1 MDRCV
6 PDVALTT
13 QIPAAVRDS
22 DYRPWCCSDPGTTMS
37 SCRWR
42 PGTLRKAVRRNIPIL
57 TWLPKYNLDTFV
69 SDLIAGVTVGL
80 TVMPQ
85 GLAYATLAG
94 LEPQVCGVQRLYS
107 AAWGNKVVVPL
118 GATTA
123 AWGNK
128 VVAPLGATTLQIR
141 LGQQRYRAAWGN
153 EAIALLGQQRYIA
166 AFPSLLTKYGLY
178 SAFMGCFVYLILGS
192 CKDITIGP
200 TALMALM
207 TYQQVVGR
215 NPDFAVLLCFLSGC
229 VQLLMSVLHLGVL
242 VDFISIP
249 VTVGFTSATS
259 VIIAVSQLK
268 GLLGLSFTSSGF
280 VDNVKK
286 VYQQIGE
293 TRLGDTVLGGVC
305 IVILLLLR
313 KLKDVK
319 LGPKDDKP
327 SERQRVL
334 MKILW
339 LVSTSR
345 NALVVIVCSVLAFT
359 FHTSEKG
366 LPFLLTG
373 NVRSGL
379 PPFGLPPFS
388 TVIGNQSYSFVDMCS
403 ELGSSIVLVP
413 IIAVLGNVAIAKA
426 FASGHSVNATQELL
440 TLGLCNILGSFVS
453 SMPVTGSFS
462 RSAVNHASGVKTP
475 LGGLYTGVL
484 ILLALSLLTPYFYF
498 IPKASLAAV
507 IICAVIFMIEYE
519 VVQPMWK
526 SSRKDLIPTFATFL
540 LCLMIGVEYGILVGV
555 GINIVFLLYPSAR
568 PTIHVERKTTH
579 SGKEYLMVTPGNSLY
594 FPAVDFIRTNV
605 GRVGVK
611 QGSSQL
617 PVIVDCRFIL
627 GADFTAAKGI
637 AALIDDFHKR
647 KQPIYFYNPSPEV
660 VSVFKG
666 ANLEE
671 FVHIRSEEELDF
683 ILQAHVE
690 MLQEGCPDENYSM
703 LPALELKEI
712 TTSVA
717 NGTGHYS
724 GQRPDTVGS
733 PVDDDYTRTPLLK
746 SSAPRAEIRKI

>member
-1 MDRCV
+1 
-6 PDVALTT
+6 
-13 QIPAAVRDS
+13 
-22 DYRPWCCSDPGTTMS
+22 MS

-42 PGTLRKAVRRNIPIL
+42 PGTLRKVVRRNIPIL

-94 LEPQVCGVQRLYS
+94 LEPQ
-107 AAWGNKVVVPL
+107 
-118 GATTA
+118 
-123 AWGNK
+123 
-128 VVAPLGATTLQIR
+128 
-141 LGQQRYRAAWGN
+141 
-153 EAIALLGQQRYIA
+153 
-166 AFPSLLTKYGLY
+166 YGLY

-334 MKILW
+334 MKIFW

-345 NALVVIVCSVLAFT
+345 NALVVIVCSVLAFM

-373 NVRSGL
+373 TVRSGL

-388 TVIGNQSYSFVDMCS
+388 TVIGNQSYSFMDMCS

-440 TLGLCNILGSFVS
+440 TLGLCNILGSFAS

-568 PTIHVERKTTH
+568 PAIHVERKMTH

-690 MLQEGCPDENYSM
+690 MLQEGRPDENYSM

-717 NGTGHYS
+717 NGAGHYS
-724 GQRPDTVGS
+724 SQRPDTVES
-733 PVDDDYTRTPLLK
+733 LTDDDYTRTPLLK

>member
-1 MDRCV
+1 MVCKNMC
-6 PDVALTT
+6 L
-13 QIPAAVRDS
+13 AAVTS
-22 DYRPWCCSDPGTTMS
+22 DIKNVGTTMS

-94 LEPQVCGVQRLYS
+94 LEPQVCGVQRCYS
-107 AAWGNKVVVPL
+107 AAWGN
-118 GATTA
+118 
-123 AWGNK
+123 
-128 VVAPLGATTLQIR
+128 
-141 LGQQRYRAAWGN
+141 
-153 EAIALLGQQRYIA
+153 E
-166 AFPSLLTKYGLY
+166 YGLY
-178 SAFMGCFVYLILGS
+178 SAFMGCFVYLFLGS

-690 MLQEGCPDENYSM
+690 MLQEGRPDENYSM
-703 LPALELKEI
+703 LPVLELKEI
-712 TTSVA
+712 TTSA
-717 NGTGHYS
+717 TNGTGHYS
-724 GQRPDTVGS
+724 SQRPDTVGS

>member
-1 MDRCV
+1 MAHFTRRRDTKLFLDHRLKYAKLRNSPV
-6 PDVALTT
+6 ASLVLTDSSQLTVKNFEKLPDQITYPYAKPDGL
-13 QIPAAVRDS
+13 QKHIPAAVQDS

-94 LEPQVCGVQRLYS
+94 LEPQVCGVQRCYS
-107 AAWGNKVVVPL
+107 AAWGN
-118 GATTA
+118 
-123 AWGNK
+123 
-128 VVAPLGATTLQIR
+128 
-141 LGQQRYRAAWGN
+141 
-153 EAIALLGQQRYIA
+153 E
-166 AFPSLLTKYGLY
+166 YGLY
-178 SAFMGCFVYLILGS
+178 SAFMGCFVYLFLGS

-526 SSRKDLIPTFATFL
+526 SSRESVSYLAVYQVHLFDSKGSKDLIPTFATFL

-568 PTIHVERKTTH
+568 PTIHVERKT
-579 SGKEYLMVTPGNSLY
+579 N
-594 FPAVDFIRTNV
+594 
-605 GRVGVK
+605 
-611 QGSSQL
+611 
-617 PVIVDCRFIL
+617 
-627 GADFTAAKGI
+627 
-637 AALIDDFHKR
+637 
-647 KQPIYFYNPSPEV
+647 
-660 VSVFKG
+660 
-666 ANLEE
+666 NLEAPGIKPGTSG
-671 FVHIRSEEELDF
+671 FVASGSD
-683 ILQAHVE
+683 
-690 MLQEGCPDENYSM
+690 PS
-703 LPALELKEI
+703 
-712 TTSVA
+712 TTDA
-717 NGTGHYS
+717 IKH
-724 GQRPDTVGS
+724 GS
-733 PVDDDYTRTPLLK
+733 R
-746 SSAPRAEIRKI
+746 

>member
-1 MDRCV
+1 MTGSSSPGGLEMLVV
-6 PDVALTT
+6 PLSRSLLFEILDDLGLKVERYQWMNWPNLRTDTKLFFAASGVEPSSEHLTT
-13 QIPAAVRDS
+13 QSKRRARGNIVTSGQGIPASAQDS
-22 DYRPWCCSDPGTTMS
+22 EYRPWWCSVPGTTMS

-42 PGTLRKAVRRNIPIL
+42 PGTLRKVVRRNIPIL

-94 LEPQVCGVQRLYS
+94 LEPQ
-107 AAWGNKVVVPL
+107 
-118 GATTA
+118 
-123 AWGNK
+123 
-128 VVAPLGATTLQIR
+128 
-141 LGQQRYRAAWGN
+141 
-153 EAIALLGQQRYIA
+153 
-166 AFPSLLTKYGLY
+166 YGLY

-327 SERQRVL
+327 SDRQRLL
-334 MKILW
+334 MKIFW

-345 NALVVIVCSVLAFT
+345 NALVVIVCSVLAFM

-373 NVRSGL
+373 TVRSGL

-388 TVIGNQSYSFVDMCS
+388 TVIGNQSYSFMDMCS

-426 FASGHSVNATQELL
+426 FASGQSVNATQELL
-440 TLGLCNILGSFVS
+440 TLGLCNILGSFAS

-526 SSRKDLIPTFATFL
+526 SSR
-540 LCLMIGVEYGILVGV
+540 V

-568 PTIHVERKTTH
+568 PAIHVERKTTH

-690 MLQEGCPDENYSM
+690 MLQEGRPDENYSM

-717 NGTGHYS
+717 NGAGHYS
-724 GQRPDTVGS
+724 SQRPDTVES
-733 PVDDDYTRTPLLK
+733 PTDDDYTRTPLLK

>member
-1 MDRCV
+1 MWK
-6 PDVALTT
+6 
-13 QIPAAVRDS
+13 IPAAVRDS

-118 GATTA
+118 GATTRDSSSYCCTI
-123 AWGNK
+123 
-128 VVAPLGATTLQIR
+128 VCQ
-141 LGQQRYRAAWGN
+141 
-153 EAIALLGQQRYIA
+153 
-166 AFPSLLTKYGLY
+166 YGLY

-568 PTIHVERKTTH
+568 PTIHVERKTKNLEAPGIKPGT
-579 SGKEYLMVTPGNSLY
+579 SGFVASSSDPSTTEAIKYGSRLSKEYLMVTPGNSLY